1 MARGT
6 KILID
11 RLPAHPTGVAL
22 MPLID
27 ALRDG
32 PCEISLDASQ
42 VQRLDPSALE
52 GLLVIARTQAD
63 RGNSFE
69 VDAPSEAYL
78 ADVALFG
85 ASRAP
90 LGQPIEQQK
99 GTP

>member
-11 RLPAHPTGVAL
+11 RLPAHPTGAAL
-22 MPLID
+22 MPLIE
-27 ALRDG
+27 ALRDSA
-32 PCEISLDASQ
+32 CEISLDASQ
-42 VQRLDPSALE
+42 VQRLDPTALE
-52 GLLVIARTQAD
+52 GMLVIAKTQAE

-78 ADVALFG
+78 ADLALFG
-85 ASRAP
+85 ASHAA
-90 LGQPIEQQK
+90 LGHPIEQQK